1 MFNFS
6 DDLNLQY
13 LLLNLQL
20 SGSYWFLMKVN
31 AFHPGGAL
39 FETLWTTFDD
49 FVYVVMVQSCI

>member
-1 MFNFS
+1 VNNGLYVIYHKMSMFNFS

-39 FETLWTTFDD
+39 FETL
-49 FVYVVMVQSCI
+49 